1 VLLFKILIAPVL
13 IALVSLAGRKWGPG
27 IAGWL
32 LGLPLNSAPIL
43 AFMVLQEGRQ
53 FTSAAAFGSLLGL
66 VAWAA
71 FGLTYAACCTRLSWW
86 ASMLAGWAAY
96 GIVGY
101 LLLPVHLAV
110 GWSFLLVVL
119 ALTLIRLA
127 FPHPVQHQPIAA
139 RGRYEL
145 WLRMITATA
154 MVLAVTAAAR
164 ALGPQR
170 SGILTVF
177 PGYTTILAVFSHF
190 QSPAWAV
197 KTLRGVTMGLFT
209 TAVFC
214 LVLSVGLVRFSALPA
229 FALALG
235 AAGAMQAGSLVLV
248 RRSA

>member
-1 VLLFKILIAPVL
+1 VLLLKILIAPVI

-71 FGLTYAACCTRLSWW
+71 FGLTYSACCTRLSWW

-96 GIVGY
+96 ALVGY
-101 LLLPVHLAV
+101 LLLPVHLGI
-110 GWSFLLVVL
+110 GWSFLSVVV
-119 ALTLIRLA
+119 ALTVILLA
-127 FPHPVQHQPIAA
+127 FPQPVQHQPIAA
-139 RGRYEL
+139 RGRHEL
-145 WLRMITATA
+145 LLRMVTATA
-154 MVLAVTAAAR
+154 MVLAITGAAK

-214 LVLSVGLVRFSALPA
+214 LTLSIGLAHLSALLS
-229 FALALG
+229 FSLALG
-235 AAGAMQAGSLVLV
+235 AAGVMQAGSLIFV